1 MKNKDKLLDIF
12 NSFDGKTQRN
22 KLCEEFR
29 ELQDEL
35 FIYVEYEDECNMLTE
50 IADVIILMLQFMYD
64 YGYDLDDLDNEIN
77 KKIDR
82 TLQRIKEG
90 YYDKDK
96 GK

>member
-12 NSFDGKTQRN
+12 NYFDRKNQRN

-35 FIYVEYEDECNMLTE
+35 FIYVEYGDECNMLTE

-64 YGYDLDDLDNEIN
+64 YGYDLDDLDDEIN
-77 KKIDR
+77 KKIER
-82 TLQRIKEG
+82 TIKRIGER
-90 YYDKDK
+90 YYETNK
-96 GK
+96 